1 MKQMKMM
8 RDDKKAFNF
17 VQGLT
22 RPIQWSFELYR
33 LHAISLLCAIYVI
46 ESCCFLGMYD
56 CHVESCEDSV
66 EGFIGHITPT
76 PVSHFVAEFREVDS
90 RPIPRVK

>member
-8 RDDKKAFNF
+8 RDDKKPSTQFSGHLNF
-17 VQGLT
+17 IGCI
-22 RPIQWSFELYR
+22 RFP
-33 LHAISLLCAIYVI
+33 ISLLCVIYVI

-56 CHVESCEDSV
+56 CHVVSCD
-66 EGFIGHITPT
+66 T
-76 PVSHFVAEFREVDS
+76 AEFREVDS

>member
-1 MKQMKMM
+1 M
-8 RDDKKAFNF
+8 
-17 VQGLT
+17 
-22 RPIQWSFELYR
+22 PIQWSCELYR
-33 LHAISLLCAIYVI
+33 LHAISLLCVIYVI

-56 CHVESCEDSV
+56 CHVVSWEDSV

-76 PVSHFVAEFREVDS
+76 PVSHFAAEFREIDS